1 MITNNAAQ
9 ILIVD
14 DNPQNLK
21 VLGEMLSTQGY
32 RLIAAQNG
40 TKALNLL
47 EKKKPDLILLD
58 IMMPDID
65 GITVCRRLK
74 QQEATQHIPVIFIT
88 ALIETKTK
96 LEAFAAGGVDYITKP
111 FMEEEVLARVNVHLA
126 LKRALNTLK
135 ILTTTDS
142 MTGVFNRRF
151 AYEILTKQIAI
162 AKRENSSFV
171 LCYVDIDNLKKIN
184 DIYGHTAGDTLISTI
199 ADSLKKTVRSSD
211 YIFRVGGD
219 EFLLLFP
226 NAELRASEVLIKRLR
241 KLLNQQKIEDIPID
255 FSFGFSEYH
264 GGDNISLETL
274 IKIADN
280 EMYNKKLEK
289 KLGALEDENFKNT
302 R

>member
-1 MITNNAAQ
+1 MTTDNNDGQ

-21 VLGEMLSTQGY
+21 VLGEMLSAHGY

-40 TKALNLL
+40 TKALSLL
-47 EKKKPDLILLD
+47 EKRIPDLILLD
-58 IMMPDID
+58 IMMPDIS
-65 GITVCRRLK
+65 GIAVCRQLK
-74 QQEATQHIPVIFIT
+74 QQESTQHIPVIFIT
-88 ALIETKTK
+88 ALAETKSK
-96 LEAFAAGGVDYITKP
+96 LEAFAVGAVDYITKP
-111 FMEEEVLARVNVHLA
+111 FVEEEVLARVNVHLA
-126 LKRALNTLK
+126 LKKALTRLK

-171 LCYVDIDNLKKIN
+171 LCYIDIDNLKKIN
-184 DIYGHTAGDTLISTI
+184 DIHGHTAGDTLISTI
-199 ADSLKKTVRSSD
+199 ANSLKETVRASD
-211 YIFRVGGD
+211 YIFRIGGD

-226 NAELRASEVLIKRLR
+226 NAKMCDSEKLISRLR
-241 KLLNQQKIEDIPID
+241 KSLNQQKIEDVPID

-280 EMYNKKLEK
+280 EMYDAKLEK
-289 KLGALEDENFKNT
+289 KSGNNGFK
-302 R
+302 

>member
-1 MITNNAAQ
+1 MMTDNNDAQ

-14 DNPQNLK
+14 DNPHNLK
-21 VLGEMLSTQGY
+21 VLGEMLSTRGY

-40 TKALNLL
+40 IKALSLL

-58 IMMPDID
+58 IMMPNIN
-65 GITVCRRLK
+65 GIEVCRQLK
-74 QQEATQHIPVIFIT
+74 QQEATRHIPVIFIT
-88 ALIETKTK
+88 ALADTQHK
-96 LEAFAAGGVDYITKP
+96 LEAFEAGGVDYITKP
-111 FMEEEVLARVNVHLA
+111 FVEEEVLARVNVHLA
-126 LKRALNTLK
+126 LKQALTNLK

-162 AKRENSSFV
+162 AKREKSSFV
-171 LCYVDIDNLKKIN
+171 LCYIDIDNLKKIN
-184 DIYGHTAGDTLISTI
+184 DIHGHNAGDTLINTI
-199 ADSLKKTVRSSD
+199 ANSLKETVRASD

-241 KLLNQQKIEDIPID
+241 KLLNRQKIEDMPID

-264 GGDNISLETL
+264 SGDNISLETL

-280 EMYNKKLEK
+280 EMYDSKLEK
-289 KLGALEDENFKNT
+289 KSK
-302 R
+302 